1 MVHGSSSFT
10 GVMGLW
16 VFSPHWAL
24 FSTWKDFVQIL
35 LGCNSI
41 SCFATQLWFETHLLW
56 LWKTT
61 KCSSIHILR
70 KWIIKWALHSF
81 WLFNQEFNDFRRNSA
96 VQHFLR
102 IVHCVYFHCC
112 WGSNWFV
119 LYYMVVHCE
128 ILHSSH
134 ILVLRTFD
142 FIRIDFLCIEN
153 FFLFSRKTLP
163 CQKSGFRF
171 VFGVIIY
178 VKDHCIM
185 FFSYT

>member
-1 MVHGSSSFT
+1 MAPALLQE
-10 GVMGLW
+10 LW
-16 VFSPHWAL
+16 DLECFPHIEHYSIPGRIL
-24 FSTWKDFVQIL
+24 FKFCWVVIVYHA
-35 LGCNSI
+35 
-41 SCFATQLWFETHLLW
+41 ATQLWFETHLLW

-128 ILHSSH
+128 MVHSSH

>member
-1 MVHGSSSFT
+1 MALALLQE
-10 GVMGLW
+10 LW
-16 VFSPHWAL
+16 DLECFPHIEHYSVPGRIL
-24 FSTWKDFVQIL
+24 FKFCWVVIVYHA
-35 LGCNSI
+35 
-41 SCFATQLWFETHLLW
+41 ATQLWFETHLLW

-128 ILHSSH
+128 MLHSSH

-142 FIRIDFLCIEN
+142 LFELIFSALKISF
-153 FFLFSRKTLP
+153 FFLGKLYHVRNLD
-163 CQKSGFRF
+163 
-171 VFGVIIY
+171 FGL
-178 VKDHCIM
+178 
-185 FFSYT
+185 FLG